1 MSDEER
7 SDLDREL
14 EALLRCIAKTGTIN
28 AAESKLEELGRLQQ
42 LLATVC
48 FKYQIDLTET
58 QRRLVREYDR
68 WDVAEVRAAALEA
81 IRRGQFP

>member
-14 EALLRCIAKTGTIN
+14 DALLRSIAESSTID
-28 AAESKLEELGRLQQ
+28 AAESKLEELGHLQR

-48 FKYQIDLTET
+48 FKYQIELTET
-58 QRRLVREYDR
+58 QRRLVRNYDR